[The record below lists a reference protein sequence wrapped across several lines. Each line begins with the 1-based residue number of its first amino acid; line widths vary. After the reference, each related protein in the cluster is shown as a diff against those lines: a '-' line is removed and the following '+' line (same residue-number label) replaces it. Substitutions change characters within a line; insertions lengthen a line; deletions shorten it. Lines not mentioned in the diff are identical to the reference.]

1 MLKLVIVTVLLGAAY
16 SADVGKCLT
25 TGADKKVAS
34 AACEAGVEKCKGP
47 TYDILK
53 GVGTQEYGCGPCVA
67 ADKENAR
74 MCKDCDTADCNKE
87 VGKAGTEFMCEK
99 YEFKEADKKFTAA
112 ADKTQC
118 FGLDGVANIC
128 NKPGAEAKAAAD
140 YNIQNSGC
148 GACVAKEKTDKKC
161 EEVAGAAGLTAFL
174 LPLLAALY
182 TLF

>member
-34 AACEAGVEKCKGP
+34 AACAAGVEKCKGP
-47 TYDILK
+47 IYDILK
-53 GVGTQEYGCGPCVA
+53 GVGTQEYGCGPCVD
-67 ADKENAR
+67 ADKKNEK
-74 MCKDCDTADCNKE
+74 MCDDCDTADCNKE
-87 VGKAGTEFMCEK
+87 VGKAGTKFMCEK
-99 YEFKEADKKFTAA
+99 YTFADGKFTAA
-112 ADKTQC
+112 AEKTQC
-118 FGLDGVANIC
+118 YGLEGVDNIC
-128 NKPGAEAKAAAD
+128 NKPAAEAKEAE
-140 YNIQNSGC
+140 YKIQHDGC
-148 GACVAKEKTDKKC
+148 GACDGEEKKAKKC